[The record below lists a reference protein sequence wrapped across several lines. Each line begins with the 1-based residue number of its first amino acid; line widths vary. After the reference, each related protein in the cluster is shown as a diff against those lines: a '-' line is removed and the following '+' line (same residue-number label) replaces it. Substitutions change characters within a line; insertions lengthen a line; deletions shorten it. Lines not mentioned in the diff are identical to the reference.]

1 VSLLANLPHLSPA
14 ATYRE
19 SSWDR
24 TGGNRDWVDVPA
36 GATVTLLEVDGP
48 GVIRHLYWAV
58 AQPAPGQYRQVVLR
72 MFWDGQSKP
81 CVEAPIGDLFGV
93 AYSTPVHLH
102 SLAMTIN
109 PGSANWGGYGWSCGL
124 NCYFPMPFADGARI
138 EITNESD
145 RPFGELGGFWY
156 HFAYEGH
163 TAASAIPDS
172 RFHAQ
177 FRQATPTPVAADK
190 PKNKPLWDGKN
201 LSEADNYHILEASGR
216 GHLVGFHLQI
226 ENLGGGWYGEGDD
239 MLFVDQAPGEWPP
252 RFHGT
257 GTEEIFGGGASPSTP
272 YSGPYTGFHL
282 VESPDYSRRT
292 AMYRWYLHDPVRF
305 ERSLRFSIEHGH
317 ANNFEND
324 YASVAYWYQTEPHT
338 AFPTLPDAKARMP
351 RPWPRWP
358 LTGDV

>member
-1 VSLLANLPHLSPA
+1 MSLLAGLPRLSA
-14 ATYRE
+14 ANTWRQ

-24 TGGNRDWVDVPA
+24 TGGNRDWVDVPP
-36 GATVTLLEVDGP
+36 GARVSLLDIDGP

-58 AQPAPGQYRQVVLR
+58 AQPAPGQYRQVIMR
-72 MFWDGQSKP
+72 IYWDGHPRP

-93 AYSTPVHLH
+93 AFSTPVHLH
-102 SLAMTIN
+102 SLAMVIN

-124 NCYFPMPFADGARI
+124 NCYFPMPFATGARI

-145 RPFGELGGFWY
+145 KPFGELGGFWY
-156 HFAYEGH
+156 HFEYERH
-163 TAASAIPDS
+163 PDPTEIPET

-177 FRQATPTPVAADK
+177 FRQVTPTPVAPDK
-190 PKNKPLWDGKN
+190 PKNVTLWDGKN
-201 LSEADNYHILEASGR
+201 LGEADNYHILDATGA
-216 GHLVGFHLQI
+216 GHLIGFHLQI

-239 MLFVDQAPGEWPP
+239 MLFIDQPPGDWPP

-305 ERSLRFSIEHGH
+305 QESLRFSIEHGH
-317 ANNFEND
+317 ANNFQND
-324 YASVAYWYQTEPHT
+324 YASVAYWYQTEPH
-338 AFPTLPDAKARMP
+338 APFPALPEARTRMP

-358 LTGDV
+358 LAGDP